1 MLQCLSFYK
10 LFLSTV
16 SYLSFVAY
24 DLGNF
29 EAYTPN
35 VRSNFFEYESVCFS
49 LGFACP
55 QKRGTTLLKFKWLHF
70 MVSEDA

>member
-1 MLQCLSFYK
+1 MLQCLSFYN
-10 LFLSTV
+10 LFLKIV

-29 EAYTPN
+29 EAYTSN
-35 VRSNFFEYESVCFS
+35 VRLHFFEYESVCFS

-55 QKRGTTLLKFKWLHF
+55 QKKGTTLLKFK
-70 MVSEDA
+70 

>member
-1 MLQCLSFYK
+1 MLQCLSFYN
-10 LFLSTV
+10 LFLETV

-49 LGFACP
+49 LVFACP